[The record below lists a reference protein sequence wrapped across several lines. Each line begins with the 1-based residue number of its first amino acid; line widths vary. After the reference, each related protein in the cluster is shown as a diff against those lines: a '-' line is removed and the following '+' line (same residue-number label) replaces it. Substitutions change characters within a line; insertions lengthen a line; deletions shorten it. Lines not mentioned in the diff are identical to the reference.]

1 MSPKKM
7 EMIEKLGD
15 QGIKIPQSNTMMEPE
30 TRDLSR
36 LMRILR
42 EIIYISMDLK
52 RFSPADQ
59 DNVQTTL
66 D

>member
-1 MSPKKM
+1 
-7 EMIEKLGD
+7 
-15 QGIKIPQSNTMMEPE
+15 MMEPE

-59 DNVQTTL
+59 DKVQTTL